1 MSHSHGNGD
10 VSMDTSANTVTYSKK
25 SDNSEQLTD
34 THVQSDVQNTEDKL
48 SASNET
54 GTELDTTEDKLCDTA
69 EYISDI
75 NKDTASKDSVYTDA
89 ECAGGAGT
97 SQEEGESGGRVL
109 LEVKPF
115 EGSTDTL
122 TGDLAHTQCAKWGEG
137 GVTIE
142 SDRTDKCDASP
153 GSIGAQRLPL
163 SPGQSDN
170 VNIKGLIQSATVSTS
185 TTDISDS
192 SVTLQHALVLQPSGG
207 TGHVGLSSTMT
218 RPGGSTADSNILSL
232 HIPAEGRSGAGRTLD
247 LLVCNPPSLQQTAAA
262 GEKFQSYFT
271 CFRLG
276 LKHSES

>member
-1 MSHSHGNGD
+1 MSRSHGNGD
-10 VSMDTSANTVTYSKK
+10 VSVDTAAHTVTYSKK
-25 SDNSEQLTD
+25 TDNSEQLTD
-34 THVQSDVQNTEDKL
+34 THVQSDVQNTEEKL
-48 SASNET
+48 SASTET
-54 GTELDTTEDKLCDTA
+54 GSELDTTEDKLCDTA
-69 EYISDI
+69 EYITSDI
-75 NKDTASKDSVYTDA
+75 NKDTVSKDSVYTDA
-89 ECAGGAGT
+89 ECGSGAGT

-137 GVTIE
+137 VTTE

-153 GSIGAQRLPL
+153 GAVGAQRLL

-170 VNIKGLIQSATVSTS
+170 MNIKGLIQSATVSTS

-207 TGHVGLSSTMT
+207 AGHVGLSSTMT

-262 GEKFQSYFT
+262 GEKFKS
-271 CFRLG
+271 
-276 LKHSES
+276 